1 MNSLSKQLPK
11 LSASICYLK
20 NRDDNVYS
28 SESFQGLTEIT
39 KESDSKKVP
48 PTVPSPWV
56 PDLSLVLSRLLE

>member
-20 NRDDNVYS
+20 NRDDNAYS

-39 KESDSKKVP
+39 KESDSKTVP
-48 PTVPSPWV
+48 PTVLSPRV

>member
-39 KESDSKKVP
+39 KESDSKA